1 MCAPV
6 VRNVRTDHR
15 SEIGDFHGICTVGIV
30 GASHFGVGAV
40 LGQDA
45 AEAVVFGG
53 ENPAGIATGGL
64 KQTIDNLGKPYISQD
79 EAGVVHYTGA
89 FSSGELDLRQYTGE
103 QLIKVDVNCALS
115 SVTVIV
121 PEDCVVKLKRQSAL
135 SQIQIEEQD
144 EFVAFGE
151 EERVL
156 GSGSTIV
163 ELTVRT
169 GLAKVRIQ
177 TE

>member
-1 MCAPV
+1 MVFVLLALLALPILGLV
-6 VRNVRTDHR
+6 LFLVKTLLKL
-15 SEIGDFHGICTVGIV
+15 SFSVGKILL
-30 GASHFGVGAV
+30 V
-40 LGQDA
+40 LL
-45 AEAVVFGG
+45 VIWLII
-53 ENPAGIATGGL
+53 GIATGGL

>member
-1 MCAPV
+1 M
-6 VRNVRTDHR
+6 
-15 SEIGDFHGICTVGIV
+15 
-30 GASHFGVGAV
+30 
-40 LGQDA
+40 
-45 AEAVVFGG
+45 
-53 ENPAGIATGGL
+53 
-64 KQTIDNLGKPYISQD
+64 
-79 EAGVVHYTGA
+79 
-89 FSSGELDLRQYTGE
+89 
-103 QLIKVDVNCALS
+103 
-115 SVTVIV
+115 
-121 PEDCVVKLKRQSAL
+121 VKLKRQSAL

>member
-1 MCAPV
+1 MVFVLLALLALPILGLALFLV
-6 VRNVRTDHR
+6 KTLLKL
-15 SEIGDFHGICTVGIV
+15 SFSVGKILLVLLILWLIV
-30 GASHFGVGAV
+30 
-40 LGQDA
+40 
-45 AEAVVFGG
+45 
-53 ENPAGIATGGL
+53 GIATGGL
-64 KQTIDNLGKPYISQD
+64 KETFDNLGKPYISQD

-89 FSSGELDLRQYTGE
+89 FSIGELDMSQYTGE
-103 QLIKVDVNCALS
+103 KLMKVDVNCALS
-115 SVTVIV
+115 SVTIIV
-121 PEDCVVKLKRQSAL
+121 PDDCVVKLKRQSAL
-135 SQIQIEEQD
+135 SKVEIEDRD

-169 GLAKVRIQ
+169 GLAKVRIR